1 MTIKMKIVQRYDFRY
16 YDKPLPKGAI
26 YGQDEN
32 GLFACYNWQNLGS
45 PKNPCLKIWR
55 PDPSN
60 SRKNWIKWGCRREK
74 GETAAKILS
83 YYQNHRSKCLIDY
96 GDQAHEVAS
105 KQDLRPDCWGGEVH
119 YKGAKPYIQAKTPS
133 TSLCYVIDETRTLDD
148 IAKEQKGR
156 LYLL

>member
-105 KQDLRPDCWGGEVH
+105 KQDLRRIV
-119 YKGAKPYIQAKTPS
+119 GAVKSTIKVQSLTFKPKRRQPHCVT
-133 TSLCYVIDETRTLDD
+133 
-148 IAKEQKGR
+148 
-156 LYLL
+156 